1 MPQETTPRGAFQIV
15 PPSKKKLSQKMRS
28 DSLPQLGWGLGS
40 GVRGLDWAGNL
51 QVHGGWGVLYSIDSS
66 TQKPQ
71 SDILTRLSKCRRVL
85 LIEANDMR
93 RWVGGLVTPEVH
105 IPPVGLMYVA
115 SSAQRHNPD
124 VHIEILETS
133 LDGRSDEEL
142 VTKLLAYRPDVV
154 GIRSISLFED
164 ELKRVAELT
173 RSVLDVPI
181 VAGGPIATARRGAVL
196 HAIPAIDLLVV
207 GEGEVTFSRL
217 LSGISTPKGLVFRHG
232 SQIVDLGDGEIV
244 DNLDELPFPDYSLV
258 DLGRYKEH
266 LSYAYNHRRQGV
278 LLTSRGCP
286 FLCTYCNTFA
296 GKTAR
301 LRSAENVVAEMEQM
315 SSDHAIE
322 DFYVVD
328 DIFNMDRKRTE
339 AIFQMIIRLH
349 KDWRLYFVNG
359 LRADIMTRE
368 LVDLMADAGTAWVTY
383 AVESGSPRIQKL
395 VKKNMRLEKAAEIIN
410 YSQDR
415 GMVVNVNT
423 MYGFPTETGA
433 EAQQTLDYLA
443 RLHMPS
449 LLPYHFCLR
458 GYDGCEIVEQAAE
471 AGWDTTAFLAD
482 GTLSYHDM
490 PRGTATFPKG
500 EMMKHLIDYHNRFGL
515 HNRQHLRR
523 SIDVLKENGYTD
535 CDLVDMYSVLQNRP
549 FQYVDEI
556 LAGSTPNVNTP
567 NVKANA

>member
-1 MPQETTPRGAFQIV
+1 VLYTI
-15 PPSKKKLSQKMRS
+15 
-28 DSLPQLGWGLGS
+28 DSL
-40 GVRGLDWAGNL
+40 A
-51 QVHGGWGVLYSIDSS
+51 
-66 TQKPQ
+66 QKPPN
-71 SDILTRLSKCRRVL
+71 DILERLSKCRRVL
-85 LIEANDMR
+85 LIEANDQR
-93 RWVGGLVTPEVH
+93 RWVGGLVAPEVH
-105 IPPVGLMYVA
+105 IPPIGLMYVA
-115 SSAQRHNPD
+115 SSAQQHNPA

-133 LDGRSDEEL
+133 LDGRSDQEL
-142 VTKLLAYRPDVV
+142 VTKLLEYRPDVV

-196 HAIPAIDLLVV
+196 NAISAIDLLVV
-207 GEGEVTFSRL
+207 GEGELTFSRL
-217 LSGISTPKGLVFRHG
+217 LSGTATSGLVFRHG
-232 SQIVDLGDGEIV
+232 SQIVDLGDGDVV
-244 DNLDELPFPDYSLV
+244 DNLDELPFPDYGLI
-258 DLGRYKEH
+258 DLGRYQEH

-315 SSDHAIE
+315 SRDHAIE

-328 DIFNMDRKRTE
+328 DIFNMDRNRTE
-339 AIFQMIIRLH
+339 AVFRRIIGLH
-349 KDWRLYFVNG
+349 KNWRLYFVNG

-368 LVDLMADAGTAWVTY
+368 LVDLMADAGTVWVTY

-395 VKKNMRLEKAAEIIN
+395 VKKNMRLGKAAEIIN

-415 GMVVNVNT
+415 GLVVNVNT

-433 EAQQTLDYLA
+433 DAQQTLDYLA

-458 GYDGCEIVEQAAE
+458 GYDGCEIVDQAAQ

-482 GTLSYHDM
+482 GALSYHDM
-490 PRGTATFPKG
+490 PRGTSTFPKN
-500 EMMKHLIDYHNRFGL
+500 EMMNHLIDYHTRFGMR
-515 HNRQHLRR
+515 NQQHLRR
-523 SIDVLKENGYTD
+523 SIDVLRGNGYTD
-535 CDLVDMYSVLQNRP
+535 SDLVDMYSVLQNRS
-549 FQYVDEI
+549 FRHVDEI
-556 LAGSTPNVNTP
+556 VAGSTPSA
-567 NVKANA
+567 KAGLADPVVSSRET

>member
-1 MPQETTPRGAFQIV
+1 M
-15 PPSKKKLSQKMRS
+15 
-28 DSLPQLGWGLGS
+28 
-40 GVRGLDWAGNL
+40 
-51 QVHGGWGVLYSIDSS
+51 GVLYSIDSS
-66 TQKPQ
+66 TQKPP
-71 SDILTRLSKCRRVL
+71 SDLLAKLSKCRRVL
-85 LIEANDMR
+85 LIEANDQR

-115 SSAQRHNPD
+115 SSARRHNPD

-133 LDGRSDEEL
+133 LDARSDEEL
-142 VTKLLAYRPDVV
+142 VAKLLDYRPDVV

-196 HAIPAIDLLVV
+196 QAIPAIDLLVV
-207 GEGEVTFSRL
+207 GEGELAFSRL
-217 LSGISTPKGLVFRHG
+217 LSGTATNGLVFRQG
-232 SQIVDLGDGEIV
+232 SKIVDLGDSDIV

-258 DLGRYKEH
+258 DLGRYQEH

-315 SSDHAIE
+315 SREHAID

-328 DIFNMDRKRTE
+328 DIFNMDRKRTA
-339 AIFQMIIRLH
+339 AIFRKIIDLGR
-349 KDWRLYFVNG
+349 DWHLYFVNG

-395 VKKNMRLEKAAEIIN
+395 VKKDMRLAKAAEIIN

-423 MYGFPTETGA
+423 MYGFPTETPA
-433 EAQQTLDYLA
+433 DAQLTLDYLA
-443 RLHMPS
+443 QLHMPS

-458 GYDGCEIVEQAAE
+458 GYDGCEIVDQAAE

-490 PRGTATFPKG
+490 PRGTSTFPKG
-500 EMMKHLIDYHNRFGL
+500 EMMHHLIDYHSRFGMRN
-515 HNRQHLRR
+515 HRHMVR
-523 SIDVLKENGYTD
+523 SIDVLRENGYTD
-535 CDLVDMYSVLQNRP
+535 CDLVDMYSVLQNHAFRD
-549 FQYVDEI
+549 VEEI
-556 LAGSTPNVNTP
+556 VAGSAKIPSGRIPDIKIPNVEMPDVNAPNGNAP
-567 NVKANA
+567 NVFAPNLKANA

>member
-1 MPQETTPRGAFQIV
+1 M
-15 PPSKKKLSQKMRS
+15 
-28 DSLPQLGWGLGS
+28 
-40 GVRGLDWAGNL
+40 
-51 QVHGGWGVLYSIDSS
+51 GVLYSIDSS
-66 TQKPQ
+66 TQKPP
-71 SDILTRLSKCRRVL
+71 SDLLAKLSKCRRVL
-85 LIEANDMR
+85 LIEANDQR

-115 SSAQRHNPD
+115 SSARRHNPD

-133 LDGRSDEEL
+133 LDARSDEEL
-142 VTKLLAYRPDVV
+142 VAKLLDYRPDVV

-196 HAIPAIDLLVV
+196 QAIPAIDLLVV
-207 GEGEVTFSRL
+207 GEGELAFSRL
-217 LSGISTPKGLVFRHG
+217 LSGTATNGLVFRQG
-232 SQIVDLGDGEIV
+232 SKIVDLGDSDIV

-258 DLGRYKEH
+258 DLGRYQEH

-315 SSDHAIE
+315 SREHAID

-328 DIFNMDRKRTE
+328 DIFNMDRKRTA
-339 AIFQMIIRLH
+339 AIFRKIIDLGR
-349 KDWRLYFVNG
+349 DWHLYFVNG

-395 VKKNMRLEKAAEIIN
+395 VKKDMRLAKAAEIIN

-423 MYGFPTETGA
+423 MYGFPTETPA
-433 EAQQTLDYLA
+433 DAQLTLDYLA
-443 RLHMPS
+443 QLHMPS

-458 GYDGCEIVEQAAE
+458 GYDGCEIVDQAAE

-490 PRGTATFPKG
+490 PRGTSTFPKG
-500 EMMKHLIDYHNRFGL
+500 EMMHHLIDYHSRFGMRN
-515 HNRQHLRR
+515 HQHMVR
-523 SIDVLKENGYTD
+523 SIDVLRENGYTD
-535 CDLVDMYSVLQNRP
+535 CDLVDMYSVLQNHAFRD
-549 FQYVDEI
+549 VEEI
-556 LAGSTPNVNTP
+556 VAGSAKIPSGRIPDIKIPNVEMPDVNAPNGNAP
-567 NVKANA
+567 NVFAPNLKANA

>member
-1 MPQETTPRGAFQIV
+1 MTGYEGARTRI
-15 PPSKKKLSQKMRS
+15 
-28 DSLPQLGWGLGS
+28 
-40 GVRGLDWAGNL
+40 GNL
-51 QVHGGWGVLYSIDSS
+51 RTQGERLGVLYTIGSP

-71 SDILTRLSKCRRVL
+71 VDILAKLSRCRRVL
-85 LIEANDMR
+85 LIEANDQR
-93 RWVGGLVTPEVH
+93 RWVGSRVAPEVH
-105 IPPVGLMYVA
+105 IPPIGLMYVA
-115 SSAQRHNPD
+115 SSARLHNPD
-124 VHIEILETS
+124 VQIEIIETS
-133 LDGRSDEEL
+133 LVGRSDEDL
-142 VTKLLAYRPDVV
+142 VAKLLDYRPDLV

-164 ELKRVAELT
+164 ELRRVAELA

-196 HAIPAIDLLVV
+196 KSIPEIDLLVV
-207 GEGEVTFSRL
+207 GEGELTFSRL
-217 LSGISTPKGLVFRHG
+217 LSGTATNGLILRDG
-232 SQIVDLGDGEIV
+232 SQTVDLGDGDV
-244 DNLDELPFPDYSLV
+244 ADNLDELPFPDYSMIDV
-258 DLGRYKEH
+258 GRYEEH

-315 SSDHAIE
+315 SHDHAIE

-339 AIFQMIIRLH
+339 AVFRMIIRLR
-349 KDWRLYFVNG
+349 KNWRLYFVNG

-395 VKKNMRLEKAAEIIN
+395 VKKNMRLEKAADIIN

-415 GMVVNVNT
+415 GLVVNVNT

-433 EAQQTLDYLA
+433 DAQLTLDYLA
-443 RLHMPS
+443 RLNMPS

-458 GYDGCEIVEQAAE
+458 GYDGCEIVDQAAE
-471 AGWDTTAFLAD
+471 AGWDTSAFLAD

-490 PRGTATFPKG
+490 PRGTVTFPKS
-500 EMMKHLIDYHNRFGL
+500 EMMDHLIDYHKRFGMRN
-515 HNRQHLRR
+515 HEHLLR
-523 SIDVLKENGYTD
+523 SLDVLRQNGYTD
-535 CDLVDMYSVLQNRP
+535 RDLVDMYSVLQNRP
-549 FQYVDEI
+549 FHHVDEI
-556 LAGSTPNVNTP
+556 VASSTPSP
-567 NVKANA
+567 KAGLAYPVVSANRELS

>member
-1 MPQETTPRGAFQIV
+1 M
-15 PPSKKKLSQKMRS
+15 
-28 DSLPQLGWGLGS
+28 
-40 GVRGLDWAGNL
+40 
-51 QVHGGWGVLYSIDSS
+51 GVLYSIDSS
-66 TQKPQ
+66 TQKPP
-71 SDILTRLSKCRRVL
+71 SDLLAKLSKCRRVL
-85 LIEANDMR
+85 LIEANDQR

-115 SSAQRHNPD
+115 SSARRHNPD

-133 LDGRSDEEL
+133 LDARSDEEL
-142 VTKLLAYRPDVV
+142 VAKLLDYRPDVV

-173 RSVLDVPI
+173 RSVLDIPI

-196 HAIPAIDLLVV
+196 QAIPAIDLLVV
-207 GEGEVTFSRL
+207 GEGELAFSRL
-217 LSGISTPKGLVFRHG
+217 LSGTATNGLVFRHG
-232 SQIVDLGDGEIV
+232 SKIVDLGDSDVV
-244 DNLDELPFPDYSLV
+244 DNLDELPFPDYGLV
-258 DLGRYKEH
+258 DLGRYQEH

-315 SSDHAIE
+315 SRDHAID

-328 DIFNMDRKRTE
+328 DIFNMDRKRTA
-339 AIFQMIIRLH
+339 AIFRKIIDLG
-349 KDWRLYFVNG
+349 KDWHLYFVNG

-368 LVDLMADAGTAWVTY
+368 LVELMADAGTVWVTY

-395 VKKNMRLEKAAEIIN
+395 VKKDMRLAKAAEIIN

-423 MYGFPTETGA
+423 MYGFPTETPA
-433 EAQQTLDYLA
+433 DAQLTLDYLA
-443 RLHMPS
+443 QLHMPS

-458 GYDGCEIVEQAAE
+458 GYDGCEIVDQAAE

-490 PRGTATFPKG
+490 PRGTSTFPKG
-500 EMMKHLIDYHNRFGL
+500 DMMHHLIDYHSRFGMRN
-515 HNRQHLRR
+515 HQHMIR
-523 SIDVLKENGYTD
+523 SIEVLRDNGYSD
-535 CDLVDMYSVLQNRP
+535 CDLVDMYSVLQNHAFRD
-549 FQYVDEI
+549 VEEI
-556 LAGSTPNVNTP
+556 VAGSAPKIPSGRIPDIKIPNVEIPDVNAPNVNASNVFAP
-567 NVKANA
+567 NLKANA